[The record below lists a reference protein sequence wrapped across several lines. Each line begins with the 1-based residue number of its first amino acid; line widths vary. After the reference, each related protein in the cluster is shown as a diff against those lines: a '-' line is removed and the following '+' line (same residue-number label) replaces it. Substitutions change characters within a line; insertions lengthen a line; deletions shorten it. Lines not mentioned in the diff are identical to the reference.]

1 MTWIYAVHI
10 SSLTRLN
17 HHQFYSQGTVINQL
31 TMDQED
37 LTASHWDDVISP
49 HTPPTYNVHN
59 NLAAPALNN
68 EFNDLSV
75 NDSEED
81 EEDEE
86 NETEPPAP
94 QTPKHGHHDT
104 EQEQQHELDREER
117 KDHKNTLLS
126 ELTHG
131 SDDHVLDP
139 FIKSPERV
147 KPSESL
153 FNDKDS
159 PLKVPDSVPAD
170 THMSSPQRSS
180 NLKNSKYKPARLRKF
195 SSKTVVKHLDGDD
208 QNKAPLGPLG
218 DSDEANPEKR
228 TAMSSDN
235 DNGFHNDNNNHK
247 DMLVQQID
255 APLYEINNDSST
267 ANEQS
272 GKHRKHSLSIEDD
285 SIHAR
290 NASSDLEITVG
301 DPMKV
306 GDITNAHIVYAIKTK
321 NKNPESEYF
330 PKDTDTVTVSRRYK
344 DFRWIYHQ
352 LQNSHPGKIIPPPPT
367 KQTYIGRFNENF
379 IENRRLSLEKMLH
392 KISHNSSLHHDPDFI
407 MFLISEDFNNE
418 SKERE
423 RLSGS
428 GASLQND
435 EYLDNESNNTNDA
448 SAPVITG
455 GNSGGFMSSIFSM
468 SQKIEEP
475 DEYFIHKK
483 EYIENLE
490 YNLKVFYNSIE
501 LLTNQRL
508 EMVNLVDEI
517 SLTIDELA
525 SLEILKVT
533 TNLLGAFSDVQMK
546 LKDNLDRIN
555 LQDQLTLGFTIEEY
569 LRIIGSIKLIFGSRT
584 KIYQQYYNFNQE
596 YIKKQAQLNK
606 LNKKFKMQPE
616 KVNQLNFEVDR
627 LKLKVQSFEKNFN
640 TITSTIKAE
649 LEKFEF
655 EKIDDFRNSVEIF
668 IESSI
673 ESQKESIELWETF
686 YERQNLSK
694 V

>member
-1 MTWIYAVHI
+1 
-10 SSLTRLN
+10 
-17 HHQFYSQGTVINQL
+17 
-31 TMDQED
+31 MDPED

-49 HTPPTYNVHN
+49 HSASTYNVN
-59 NLAAPALNN
+59 NSSKAPVLNN
-68 EFNDLSV
+68 EFNALSV
-75 NDSEED
+75 NESDQ
-81 EEDEE
+81 E
-86 NETEPPAP
+86 N
-94 QTPKHGHHDT
+94 
-104 EQEQQHELDREER
+104 EQEQQETQASDYGYDNAVKEQQDELERDER
-117 KDHKNTLLS
+117 KDHKNNLLS

-131 SDDHVLDP
+131 SDDHQLDP
-139 FIKSPERV
+139 FAKSPERV

-159 PLKVPDSVPAD
+159 PIKVSAAGSEEHHL
-170 THMSSPQRSS
+170 TSPQRSS
-180 NLKNSKYKPARLRKF
+180 DLKSSKYGPARLRKF
-195 SSKTVVKHLDGDD
+195 SSKTTVKHLESDHA
-208 QNKAPLGPLG
+208 NKEQLGPLG
-218 DSDEANPEKR
+218 DSFETKPENKSGVSTTEAGG
-228 TAMSSDN
+228 T
-235 DNGFHNDNNNHK
+235 HNDNTHK
-247 DMLVQQID
+247 DILVQQID
-255 APLYEINNDSST
+255 APLYEINKSPNRGKEEPG
-267 ANEQS
+267 EQS
-272 GKHRKHSLSIEDD
+272 KYSRSPDGKPTHS
-285 SIHAR
+285 R
-290 NASSDLEITVG
+290 NASSDIEITVG

-306 GDITNAHIVYAIKTK
+306 GDITNAHIVYSIKTK
-321 NKNPESEYF
+321 NKNPESENF
-330 PKDTDTVTVSRRYK
+330 PKGTDAFIVSRRYK

-352 LQNSHPGKIIPPPPT
+352 LQNNHPGKIIPPPPT

-392 KISHNSSLHHDPDFI
+392 KISHNPSLHRDPDFI
-407 MFLISEDFNNE
+407 MFLVSEDFGNE

-435 EYLDNESNNTNDA
+435 EYLDNDSNSATETNT
-448 SAPVITG
+448 PVIIG
-455 GNSGGFMSSIFSM
+455 NNSGGFMSSIFSM
-468 SQKIEEP
+468 SQRIDEP

-490 YNLKVFYNSIE
+490 YNLKVFYKSIE
-501 LLTNQRL
+501 LLSSQRS

-525 SLEILKVT
+525 SLEILKLT
-533 TNLLGAFSDVQMK
+533 SNLLGAFGEVQLK

-569 LRIIGSIKLIFGSRT
+569 LRIIGSVKSVLESRF

-596 YIKKQAQLNK
+596 YIKKQAQLHK
-606 LNKKFKMQPE
+606 LHKKFKLQPE

-627 LKLKVQSFEKNFN
+627 LKLKVQTFEKNFN
-640 TITSTIKAE
+640 TISTTIKSE
-649 LEKFEF
+649 LENFEF
-655 EKIDDFRNSVEIF
+655 EKIEDFRNSVEIF